1 MDPALDSLPPQPRVF
16 VLTGAGISAES
27 GIPTFRGV
35 DGFWRG
41 HAIESVATPEAFA
54 RDPFLVWSFYSERR
68 EGARDKEPNAA
79 HLALA
84 RLEER
89 IQDRFFLC
97 TQNVDPLHERAGSRR
112 VAHMHGRLFETRCSD
127 PECARPPY
135 PDEGTY
141 TRREDLPRCTVCGA
155 LARPHICWFGEMPF
169 ELETIFA
176 ALEAC
181 DLCLVVGTSGVVQPA
196 AGFVLAAA
204 ARGAVTIYVG
214 PEDPG
219 NAEAFASIVRGPA
232 AVALPPLLEAIAQ
245 R

>member
-1 MDPALDSLPPQPRVF
+1 MDPVLDSLPANPRVF
-16 VLTGAGISAES
+16 ILTGAGISAES

-35 DGFWRG
+35 DGLWRG
-41 HAIESVATPEAFA
+41 YQIESVATPEAFA
-54 RDPFLVWSFYSERR
+54 RDPLLVWSFYSERR
-68 EGARDKEPNAA
+68 DGARGKEPNAA
-79 HLALA
+79 HAALA
-84 RLEER
+84 RLEDR

-112 VAHMHGRLFETRCSD
+112 VAHMHGRLFETRCSNL
-127 PECARPPY
+127 ECARPPY

-141 TRREDLPRCTVCGA
+141 TRKEDLPRCTTCGA

-176 ALEAC
+176 ALERC

-196 AGFVLAAA
+196 AGFASAAA
-204 ARGAVTIYVG
+204 GHGAVTIYVG
-214 PEDPG
+214 TEDPG
-219 NAEAFASIVRGPA
+219 NAEVFASIVRGPA
-232 AVALPPLLEAIAQ
+232 AVMLPPLLDMIAE

>member
-1 MDPALDSLPPQPRVF
+1 MDPALDSLPANPRVF

-35 DGFWRG
+35 DGLWRG
-41 HAIESVATPEAFA
+41 YQIESVATPEAFA
-54 RDPFLVWSFYSERR
+54 RDPLLVWSFYSERR
-68 EGARDKEPNAA
+68 EGARGKEPNEA
-79 HLALA
+79 HAALA
-84 RLEER
+84 RLEDR

-112 VAHMHGRLFETRCSD
+112 VVHMHGRLFETRCSN

-135 PDEGTY
+135 PDEGVY
-141 TRREDLPRCTVCGA
+141 TRKEDLPRCRACGA

-176 ALEAC
+176 ALERC

-196 AGFVLAAA
+196 AGFASTAAGH
-204 ARGAVTIYVG
+204 GAVTVYVG
-214 PEDPG
+214 TEDPG
-219 NAEAFASIVRGPA
+219 NADVFTSIVRGPA
-232 AVALPPLLEAIAQ
+232 AVALPPLLDAIAE

>member
-35 DGFWRG
+35 DGLWRG
-41 HAIESVATPEAFA
+41 QAIESVATPEAFA
-54 RDPFLVWSFYSERR
+54 RDPLLVWSFYSERR

-84 RLEER
+84 RLEDR

-97 TQNVDPLHERAGSRR
+97 TQNVDPLHERAGSKR
-112 VAHMHGRLFETRCSD
+112 VAHMHGRLFETRCSN
-127 PECARPPY
+127 PECARSPS
-135 PDEGTY
+135 PDEETY
-141 TRREDLPRCTVCGA
+141 TRREDLPRCTVCSA
-155 LARPHICWFGEMPF
+155 LLRPHICWFGEMPF

-176 ALEAC
+176 ALEHC

-196 AGFVLAAA
+196 AGFASAAA

-219 NAEAFASIVRGPA
+219 NAEVFTSIVRGPA
-232 AVALPPLLEAIAQ
+232 AVALPPLLETIAE